1 MRRSSRSD
9 GSPAGDAISH
19 REHIRNITGLVL
31 DLITENDE
39 ETPVVFCQLDTLTKK
54 DQEVIWMESARWVK
68 YEEDVEENGK
78 RWSKPHVASVT
89 LHYVLELKTQMS
101 TGAIILEAD
110 VRSLPQLADLI
121 CEELSKMKTIT
132 NNMKQKIR
140 STLLARHDH
149 HQKRKYRD
157 KKMNSNIITQCKMPK
172 TTSHAEFL
180 GIRLRHKEDGNDVS
194 NSDFQDSSP
203 LVKPNTPF
211 AKKIPEGAEVANVW
225 VGELED
231 LKKPVT
237 VFIRLTKSRF
247 IGDLSEVALPTRFI
261 FLHLTPPSVPSYIF
275 EIGRAISN
283 MMVDEIF
290 SEVAYKAKSREDIMH
305 GFDEYLDQLTVLPP
319 GQWDPDVRLEPP
331 TTVPSQE
338 RRKLVSQKSDFTS
351 EENDDED
358 GDTLVRTGRLFGG
371 LIKDVKRKIPFY
383 ISDFKDGLHIQ
394 CIGAILFMYLA
405 TLTPNITFGA
415 LLGVETDQQTMGTM
429 ECLLAV
435 AFVNLAF
442 ALFGGQPLIIMGSTG
457 PVLVLEIIIYDMCRE
472 YQWDFL
478 SFRCMI
484 GLWSALFLLIIVAFD
499 LSAFVRHIT
508 RFTEESF
515 ACLIAIIFIVE
526 SFKKIFSIAGTH
538 LYNTHPDIPLDY
550 TCNCVPNNQTG
561 NITTVRTMPT
571 SIVNLNSTMNTTI
584 INWNSIKKEKCVDL
598 GGILE
603 GPGCET
609 PIYHD
614 NVFFLSIILGIG
626 TFTIAWELVKM
637 KKSPFFPTI
646 VRQTL
651 GDFAV
656 FIAICLMVLVDA
668 LLGVPTPKLQVPDK
682 IQPSDP
688 TRPWFTSPYSSA
700 NPWWTMIAASL
711 PAVVAVILI
720 FMDQQITAV
729 IINRKENKLK
739 KGCGYHLDL
748 TVTTFCIVV
757 CSFFGLPWYVAATVR
772 SMAHVNSLKMESEC
786 TAPGEKPG
794 AVSGFLLNGCSVFM
808 PAILQLVPM
817 PVLYGVFLYMGVS
830 ALRGMQFMDRI
841 MIMFMPAK
849 YQPDHMYLRHVRI
862 NRVHLFTFFQILCLG
877 ILWVIKAIKTISIVF
892 PVMVLGTCFVRKGME
907 KIFTSNELKWLDD
920 MDTED
925 KMMKQE
931 DAGVLIVEDDDID
944 DDVVDDGPIEFLQQ
958 SKYRRINSTGNM
970 SWYLKHDSHPNGMS
984 KEDIADENEGPAEFL
999 ELRKYRRIQSTGNM
1013 AWFQHDNTPLHR
1025 GDKK

>member
-1 MRRSSRSD
+1 MRCSSMSD
-9 GSPAGDAISH
+9 GSSAGDVISH

-31 DLITENDE
+31 DLITKNDE
-39 ETPVVFCQLDTLTKK
+39 ETPVIFCQLDTLSKK
-54 DQEVIWMESARWVK
+54 DEEVIWMESARWVK

-101 TGAIILEAD
+101 TGAILLDAD
-110 VRSLPQLADLI
+110 VKSLPQLADLI
-121 CEELSKMKTIT
+121 SEELSKMKTIT

-140 STLLARHDH
+140 STLLSRHEH

-157 KKMNSNIITQCKMPK
+157 KKRNSNIITQFKMPK
-172 TTSHAEFL
+172 TTSHAEFA
-180 GIRLRHKEDGNDVS
+180 GIRLRHKEDYNDVS

-225 VGELED
+225 VGELEN

-237 VFIRLTKSRF
+237 VFIRLAKSRF

-331 TTVPSQE
+331 TTAPSQE
-338 RRKLVSQKSDFTS
+338 RRKLVSQKSDLAS
-351 EENDDED
+351 EENDDEED
-358 GDTLVRTGRLFGG
+358 VTLVRTGRLFGG

-383 ISDFKDGLHIQ
+383 VSDFKDGLHIQ

-415 LLGVETDQQTMGTM
+415 LLGQETDQHMGTM

-435 AFVNLAF
+435 AFVNLTF

-472 YQWDFL
+472 YNWDFL

-484 GLWSALFLLIIVAFD
+484 V
-499 LSAFVRHIT
+499 
-508 RFTEESF
+508 
-515 ACLIAIIFIVE
+515 
-526 SFKKIFSIAGTH
+526 
-538 LYNTHPDIPLDY
+538 
-550 TCNCVPNNQTG
+550 
-561 NITTVRTMPT
+561 PT
-571 SIVNLNSTMNTTI
+571 SYVNLNSTMNSI
-584 INWNSIKKEKCVDL
+584 INWNSIKKEDCVDL
-598 GGILE
+598 GGVLE
-603 GPGCET
+603 GSGCET

-656 FIAICLMVLVDA
+656 FIAICLMVLFDA
-668 LLGVPTPKLQVPDK
+668 LLGIQTPKLQVPDK

-688 TRPWFTSPYSSA
+688 TRPWFISPYSSG
-700 NPWWTMIAASL
+700 NPWWIMIAASL

-748 TVTTFCIVV
+748 TITTFCIVV

-786 TAPGEKPG
+786 TAPGEKPVFLG
-794 AVSGFLLNGCSVFM
+794 CREQRLTPLIVALLNGCSVFM
-808 PAILQLVPM
+808 PKILQLVPM

-907 KIFTSNELKWLDD
+907 RIFTSNELKWLDD

-931 DAGVLIVEDDDID
+931 DAGELIVEDDDTD

-970 SWYLKHDSHPNGMS
+970 SWYLKHDTHSNGMS
-984 KEDIADENEGPAEFL
+984 KEDIANENDGPAEFL

-1013 AWFQHDNTPLHR
+1013 SWFQHENTALHR
-1025 GDKK
+1025 RDKKIDFKLDEDSNI